1 MPKFRQI
8 PKNSLIAFDQLVNA
22 LLWGW
27 PDETF
32 SSRCW
37 RLRKQNRLWSLARLM
52 VDVLFFFD
60 TDHCRTSFE
69 SERGGR
75 HLPPEARS

>member
-27 PDETF
+27 PDETL

-37 RLRKQNRLWSLARLM
+37 RWELMGKHTWPRKV
-52 VDVLFFFD
+52 VDMLFFFD
-60 TDHCRTSFE
+60 KDHCRTSFE